1 MAVVPPLKEFD
12 VRVMRTSGGGAVVI
26 QELAGAGFRVERG
39 PFDVAR
45 RCCCRRLPRQGIRTP
60 SGPT

>member
-1 MAVVPPLKEFD
+1 M
-12 VRVMRTSGGGAVVI
+12 I
-26 QELAGAGFRVERG
+26 QELTGAGSPVERG